1 MQGNEMSMIFQDV
14 MNGLNPVL
22 TIGNQL
28 TKRPGLY
35 DMIRIRLK
43 NMLSVC

>member
-1 MQGNEMSMIFQDV
+1 MAMIFQDV
-14 MNGLNPVL
+14 MNSLNPVL

-28 TKRPGLY
+28 TEAAGFIW

-43 NMLSVC
+43 NMQSEY